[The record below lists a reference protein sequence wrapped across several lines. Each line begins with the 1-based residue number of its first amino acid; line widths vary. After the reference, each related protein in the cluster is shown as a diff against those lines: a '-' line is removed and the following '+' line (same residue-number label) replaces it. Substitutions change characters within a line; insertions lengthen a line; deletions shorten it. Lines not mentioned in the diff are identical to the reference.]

1 MAPPEWPRRMKNQQS
16 ITSLPQSPDE
26 ERHSR
31 VVRYTVAMSIRILCV
46 ILAFFLPG
54 WWQLAAV
61 IVAIVLPYFAVVAA
75 NVVVKQS
82 GADVLR
88 PGTIATRGPSE

>member
-1 MAPPEWPRRMKNQQS
+1 M
-16 ITSLPQSPDE
+16 
-26 ERHSR
+26 
-31 VVRYTVAMSIRILCV
+31 VRYTVAMGVRVLCV

-61 IVAIVLPYFAVVAA
+61 ICAIVLPYFAVIAA

-82 GADVLR
+82 GDEVLR
-88 PGTIATRGPSE
+88 PGAIVTRGHGE

>member
-1 MAPPEWPRRMKNQQS
+1 VSKQQQS

-31 VVRYTVAMSIRILCV
+31 VVRYTVAMGVRVLCV

-61 IVAIVLPYFAVVAA
+61 IGAIVLPYFAVVAA

-82 GADVLR
+82 GDTVLR
-88 PGTIATRGPSE
+88 PGTIMPRGPVD